1 MSSQILS
8 RLDILLT
15 ADSAQ
20 VSQEMGR
27 AAQAT
32 ESSFDRI
39 KTAAKSMAGILAGA
53 FTVDAI
59 VDFARAQFDAAVE
72 LDNMARSVGISAQQL
87 GALQLEAKKAGLETD
102 RITDAMS
109 GLNEKLLDAAAGGK
123 DAKAFFDALG
133 VSVVDATGQV
143 KNADV
148 ALQDIATAFAGM
160 ADGATKSAIASE
172 LMGDAGAELIPILN
186 QGGAALR
193 ANAQAAI
200 EMGAVLSDQTIGQV
214 RLLKSEMA
222 QTGAVVDAA
231 KNSIMAGLLPTL
243 TNLAQKIR
251 EMATQGDA
259 ARSVTLL
266 LDGTL
271 KGLATVAIVVGSAFE
286 FVGKTV
292 GKVTAALVTMAPSLE
307 PLKNA
312 RTTIGILGGVVG
324 MAQRADIRG
333 AIDILM
339 QDNTTMAGVLTELA
353 GRIKS
358 VWSAAGDAATT
369 GAQQTKQAAAAS
381 LAALKTLQ
389 AANASP
395 EKSAK
400 AKAGKGSKGFD
411 ATDLAWHS
419 GEFASEMQALQKE
432 LQKADEDR
440 AKAAQDAYD
449 KLKTTATG
457 YYQTVLEGR
466 TLLDAALVVHDQ
478 TYLQQQKAAIAEQGL
493 LEQLIFQS
501 SNEAKLEAARQADA
515 NESFLAQARMDRLN
529 SEHAEKL
536 ALVQQAFEA
545 EILSAQEAARI
556 RNQLAQESAAMQLQV
571 EQQQTEQRRA
581 NWQVASSFYLSSLNT
596 MAQGQGKAAKAA
608 KEVNKAM
615 ALWQIAQDTRSA
627 AMAAYKALAGIPV
640 VGPGLGAAAAAAA
653 IAFGA
658 VQAKAVMSDASPSGG
673 GPAAS
678 PSVQPIAPVTPV
690 TEQPKSEPI
699 STVQVPADT
708 LFTGR
713 QIVDLINDALGDGKR
728 LTGSVAFSTY

>member
-39 KTAAKSMAGILAGA
+39 KTAAKSLAGILAGA

-72 LDNMARSVGISAQQL
+72 LDNMAKAVGVSAQQL

-133 VSVVDATGQV
+133 VSVVDAAGQV
-143 KNADV
+143 KNADI

-186 QGGAALR
+186 QGGEALR
-193 ANAQAAI
+193 ANTQAAI

-214 RLLKSEMA
+214 RQLKSEMA

-243 TNLAQKIR
+243 TNLGQKIR

-266 LDGTL
+266 LEMSL
-271 KGLATVAIVVGSAFE
+271 KGLATVAVVVGSAFE
-286 FVGKTV
+286 FVGKVV
-292 GKVTAALVTMAPSLE
+292 GKTVAALVTMAPSLE

-312 RTTIGILGGVVG
+312 RTTVGILGAVVG

-333 AIDILM
+333 AIDIMM
-339 QDNTTMAGVLTELA
+339 QDNITMAGVLAGLA

-358 VWSAAGDAATT
+358 VWETAGDAATT

-381 LAALKTLQ
+381 LAALRTLQ
-389 AANASP
+389 AANAGP
-395 EKSAK
+395 EKK
-400 AKAGKGSKGFD
+400 DKPEKGPKGFD
-411 ATDLAWHS
+411 ALDLSWHS

-432 LQKADEDR
+432 LQKADDDR
-440 AKAAQDAYD
+440 AKTAQDAYD
-449 KLKTTATG
+449 KLKATTTG

-493 LEQLIFQS
+493 FERLIFQS
-501 SNEAKLEAARQADA
+501 SNDAKLEAARQADA
-515 NESFLAQARMDRLN
+515 NESVLAQARMDRLN
-529 SEHAEKL
+529 TEHAEKL
-536 ALVQQAFEA
+536 ALIKQAFDA
-545 EILSAQEAARI
+545 KILSEQEAARI

-581 NWQVASSFYLSSLNT
+581 NWQIASSFYLSSLNT

-608 KEVNKAM
+608 KAVNKAM

-627 AMAAYKALAGIPV
+627 AMAAYKALAGIPI

-658 VQAKAVMSDASPSGG
+658 MQAKAVMSDASPSGG

-690 TEQPKSEPI
+690 AEQPKAEPI

-728 LTGSVAFSTY
+728 LSGSVAFSTY

>member
-27 AAQAT
+27 AADAT
-32 ESSFDRI
+32 ESSFSRI
-39 KTAAKSMAGILAGA
+39 KTAAKSLAGILAGA

-72 LDNMARSVGISAQQL
+72 LDNMAKAVGVSAQQL

-102 RITDAMS
+102 RIADAMS

-133 VSVVDATGQV
+133 VSVVDTAGQV

-186 QGGAALR
+186 QGGSALR
-193 ANAQAAI
+193 ANTQAAI

-214 RLLKSEMA
+214 RQLKSEMA

-243 TNLAQKIR
+243 TNLGQKIR

-312 RTTIGILGGVVG
+312 RTTVGILGAVVG

-358 VWSAAGDAATT
+358 VWAAAGDAATN

-381 LAALKTLQ
+381 LAALQSLQ

-395 EKSAK
+395 EKK
-400 AKAGKGSKGFD
+400 DKPKKGPQGFD
-411 ATDLAWHS
+411 ALDLSWHS
-419 GEFASEMQALQKE
+419 GEFASEMQSLQKE

-449 KLKTTATG
+449 KLKTTTTG

-478 TYLQQQKAAIAEQGL
+478 SYLQQQKTAIAEQGL

-501 SNEAKLEAARQADA
+501 SNDAKLEAARQADA
-515 NESFLAQARMDRLN
+515 NESFLAQARMDRMN
-529 SEHAEKL
+529 TEHAAKL

-581 NWQVASSFYLSSLNT
+581 NWQVASSFYLSSLQT

-608 KEVNKAM
+608 KAVNKAM

-627 AMAAYKALAGIPV
+627 AMAAYKALAGIPI

-658 VQAKAVMSDASPSGG
+658 MQAKAVMSDASPSGG

-678 PSVQPIAPVTPV
+678 PTVQPIASVTPV
-690 TEQPKSEPI
+690 AEQPKAEPI

-728 LTGSVAFSTY
+728 LSGSVAFSTY

>member
-39 KTAAKSMAGILAGA
+39 KTAAKSLAGILAGA

-72 LDNMARSVGISAQQL
+72 LDNMAKAVGLSAQQL

-102 RITDAMS
+102 RIADAMS

-133 VSVVDATGQV
+133 MSVVDATGQV

-243 TNLAQKIR
+243 TNLGQKIR

-266 LDGTL
+266 LEGTL

-286 FVGKTV
+286 FVGKMV
-292 GKVTAALVTMAPSLE
+292 GKTVAALVTMAPSLE

-312 RTTIGILGGVVG
+312 RTTVGILGAVVG

-358 VWSAAGDAATT
+358 VWTAAGDAATT
-369 GAQQTKQAAAAS
+369 GAQQTKQAADAS
-381 LAALKTLQ
+381 LAALRTLQ

-419 GEFASEMQALQKE
+419 GEFASEMQSLQKE

-449 KLKTTATG
+449 KLKTTTTG

-501 SNEAKLEAARQADA
+501 SNDAKLEAARQADA
-515 NESFLAQARMDRLN
+515 NESFLAQARMDRMN
-529 SEHAEKL
+529 TEHAEKL

-545 EILSAQEAARI
+545 DILSAQEAARI

-627 AMAAYKALAGIPV
+627 AMAAYKALAGIPI

-658 VQAKAVMSDASPSGG
+658 MQAKAVMSDAGPSGG

-690 TEQPKSEPI
+690 AEQPKPEPI

-728 LTGSVAFSTY
+728 LSGSVAFSTY

>member
-27 AAQAT
+27 AADAT
-32 ESSFDRI
+32 ESSFSRI
-39 KTAAKSMAGILAGA
+39 KTAAKSLAGILAGA

-72 LDNMARSVGISAQQL
+72 LDNMAKAVGISAQQL
-87 GALQLEAKKAGLETD
+87 GALQMEAKKAGLETD
-102 RITDAMS
+102 RIADAMS

-133 VSVVDATGQV
+133 VSVVDTAGQV

-186 QGGAALR
+186 QGGATLR
-193 ANAQAAI
+193 ANTQAAI

-243 TNLAQKIR
+243 TNLGQKIR

-312 RTTIGILGGVVG
+312 RTTIGILGAVVG
-324 MAQRADIRG
+324 MAQQTNIRG

-339 QDNTTMAGVLTELA
+339 QDNVSMAGVLTELA

-381 LAALKTLQ
+381 LAALRTLQ

-395 EKSAK
+395 EKK
-400 AKAGKGSKGFD
+400 DKPEKGPKGFD

-419 GEFASEMQALQKE
+419 GEFAAEMQALQKE
-432 LQKADEDR
+432 LQKADDDR

-449 KLKTTATG
+449 KLKTTTTG

-501 SNEAKLEAARQADA
+501 SNDAKLEAARQADA

-529 SEHAEKL
+529 TEHAEKL

-627 AMAAYKALAGIPV
+627 AMAAYKALAGIPI

-678 PSVQPIAPVTPV
+678 PTVQPIASVTPV
-690 TEQPKSEPI
+690 AEQPKPEPI

-728 LTGSVAFSTY
+728 LSGSVAFSTY

>member
-27 AAQAT
+27 AADAT
-32 ESSFDRI
+32 ESSFSRI
-39 KTAAKSMAGILAGA
+39 KTAAKSLAGILAGA

-72 LDNMARSVGISAQQL
+72 LDNMAKAVGLSAQQL

-102 RITDAMS
+102 RIADAMS

-133 VSVVDATGQV
+133 MSVVDATGQV

-186 QGGAALR
+186 QGGDALR

-243 TNLAQKIR
+243 TNLGQKIR

-312 RTTIGILGGVVG
+312 RTTVGILGAVVG

-339 QDNTTMAGVLTELA
+339 QDNVSMAGVLTELA

-358 VWSAAGDAATT
+358 VWSAAGDAATN

-419 GEFASEMQALQKE
+419 GEFASEMQSLQKE
-432 LQKADEDR
+432 LQKADDDR

-449 KLKTTATG
+449 KLKTTTTG

-493 LEQLIFQS
+493 LEQLIFKS
-501 SNEAKLEAARQADA
+501 SNDAKLEAARQADT

-529 SEHAEKL
+529 TEHAEKL

-545 EILSAQEAARI
+545 DILSAQEAARI

-627 AMAAYKALAGIPV
+627 AMAAYKALAGIPI

-658 VQAKAVMSDASPSGG
+658 MQAKAVMSDAGPSGG

-678 PSVQPIAPVTPV
+678 PAVQPIAPVTPV
-690 TEQPKSEPI
+690 AEQPKPEPI

-728 LTGSVAFSTY
+728 LSGSVAFSTY

>member
-27 AAQAT
+27 AADAT
-32 ESSFDRI
+32 ESSFSRI
-39 KTAAKSMAGILAGA
+39 KTAAKSLAGILAGA

-59 VDFARAQFDAAVE
+59 VDFARAQFDAAIE
-72 LDNMARSVGISAQQL
+72 LDNMAKAVGLSAQQL

-102 RITDAMS
+102 RIADAMS

-133 VSVVDATGQV
+133 VSVVDAAGQV
-143 KNADV
+143 KNADI

-243 TNLAQKIR
+243 TNLGQKIR

-324 MAQRADIRG
+324 MAQQTNIRG

-339 QDNTTMAGVLTELA
+339 QDNVSMAGVLTELA

-381 LAALKTLQ
+381 LAALRTLQ

-395 EKSAK
+395 EKK
-400 AKAGKGSKGFD
+400 DKPKKGPQGFD
-411 ATDLAWHS
+411 ALDLSWHS
-419 GEFASEMQALQKE
+419 GEFASEMQSLQKE

-449 KLKTTATG
+449 KLKTTTTG
-457 YYQTVLEGR
+457 YYTSVLEGR

-493 LEQLIFQS
+493 FERLIFQS
-501 SNEAKLEAARQADA
+501 SNDAKLEAARQADA

-529 SEHAEKL
+529 TEHAEKL

-571 EQQQTEQRRA
+571 EQQQTEQRRV
-581 NWQVASSFYLSSLNT
+581 NWQIASSFYLSSLNT

-627 AMAAYKALAGIPV
+627 AMAAYKALAGIPI

-678 PSVQPIAPVTPV
+678 PTVQPIAPVTPV
-690 TEQPKSEPI
+690 AEQPKPEPI

-713 QIVDLINDALGDGKR
+713 QIVDLINEALGDGKR
-728 LTGSVAFSTY
+728 LSGSVAFSTY

>member
-27 AAQAT
+27 AADAT

-39 KTAAKSMAGILAGA
+39 KTAAKSLAGILAGA

-59 VDFARAQFDAAVE
+59 VDFARAQFDAAIE
-72 LDNMARSVGISAQQL
+72 LDNMAKAVGLSAQQL

-133 VSVVDATGQV
+133 VSVVDAAGQV

-186 QGGAALR
+186 QGGAAMR
-193 ANAQAAI
+193 ANTQAAI

-214 RLLKSEMA
+214 RQLKSEMA

-243 TNLAQKIR
+243 TNLGQKIR
-251 EMATQGDA
+251 EMATQGNA

-266 LDGTL
+266 LDATL

-286 FVGKTV
+286 FVGKMV
-292 GKVTAALVTMAPSLE
+292 GKTVAALVTMAPSLE

-312 RTTIGILGGVVG
+312 RTTVGIFGAVVG

-339 QDNTTMAGVLTELA
+339 QDNTTMAGVLVKLA

-358 VWSAAGDAATT
+358 VWAAAGDAATN

-381 LAALKTLQ
+381 LAALQSLQ

-395 EKSAK
+395 EKK
-400 AKAGKGSKGFD
+400 DKPEKGPKGFD

-419 GEFASEMQALQKE
+419 GEFAAEMQALQKE
-432 LQKADEDR
+432 LQKADDDR

-449 KLKTTATG
+449 KLKATATG
-457 YYQTVLEGR
+457 YYTSVLEGR

-478 TYLQQQKAAIAEQGL
+478 TYLQQQKAALAEQGL
-493 LEQLIFQS
+493 LEQLIFKS
-501 SNEAKLEAARQADA
+501 SNDAKLEAARQADT
-515 NESFLAQARMDRLN
+515 NESFLAQARMDRMN
-529 SEHAEKL
+529 AEHAEKL
-536 ALVQQAFEA
+536 ALVQQAFES

-658 VQAKAVMSDASPSGG
+658 MQAKAVMSDASPSGG

-690 TEQPKSEPI
+690 TEQPKPEPI

>member
-39 KTAAKSMAGILAGA
+39 KTAAKSLAGILAGA

-72 LDNMARSVGISAQQL
+72 LDNMAKAVGVSAQQL

-133 VSVVDATGQV
+133 VSVVDAAGQV
-143 KNADV
+143 KNADI

-186 QGGAALR
+186 QGGEALR
-193 ANAQAAI
+193 ANTQAAI

-214 RLLKSEMA
+214 RQLKSEMA

-243 TNLAQKIR
+243 TNLGQKIR

-266 LDGTL
+266 LEMSL
-271 KGLATVAIVVGSAFE
+271 KGLATVAVVVGSAFE
-286 FVGKTV
+286 FVGKVV
-292 GKVTAALVTMAPSLE
+292 GKTVAALVTMAPSLE

-312 RTTIGILGGVVG
+312 RTTVGILGAVVG

-333 AIDILM
+333 AIDIMM
-339 QDNTTMAGVLTELA
+339 QDNITMAGVLAGLA

-358 VWSAAGDAATT
+358 VWETAGDAATT

-381 LAALKTLQ
+381 LAALRTLQ
-389 AANASP
+389 AANAGP
-395 EKSAK
+395 EKK
-400 AKAGKGSKGFD
+400 DKPEKGPKGFD
-411 ATDLAWHS
+411 ALDLSWHS

-432 LQKADEDR
+432 LQKADDDR

-449 KLKTTATG
+449 KLKATTTG

-493 LEQLIFQS
+493 FERLIFQS
-501 SNEAKLEAARQADA
+501 SNDAKLEAARQADA
-515 NESFLAQARMDRLN
+515 NESVLAQARMDRLN
-529 SEHAEKL
+529 TEHAEKL
-536 ALVQQAFEA
+536 ALIKQAFDA
-545 EILSAQEAARI
+545 KILSEQEAARI

-581 NWQVASSFYLSSLNT
+581 NWQIASSFYLSSLNT

-608 KEVNKAM
+608 KAVNKAM

-627 AMAAYKALAGIPV
+627 AMAAYKALAGIPI

-658 VQAKAVMSDASPSGG
+658 MQAKAVMSDASPSGG

-690 TEQPKSEPI
+690 AEQPKAEPI

-728 LTGSVAFSTY
+728 LSGSVAFSTY

>member
-27 AAQAT
+27 AADAT

-39 KTAAKSMAGILAGA
+39 KTAAKSLAGILAGA

-59 VDFARAQFDAAVE
+59 VDFARAQFDAAIE
-72 LDNMARSVGISAQQL
+72 LDNMAKAVGLSAQQL

-102 RITDAMS
+102 RIADAMS

-133 VSVVDATGQV
+133 VSVVDAAGQV

-193 ANAQAAI
+193 ANTQAAI

-231 KNSIMAGLLPTL
+231 KNSIMVGLLPTL
-243 TNLAQKIR
+243 TNLGQKIR
-251 EMATQGDA
+251 EIATQGDA

-266 LDGTL
+266 LDVTL

-312 RTTIGILGGVVG
+312 RTTIGILGAVVG
-324 MAQRADIRG
+324 MAQQTNIRG

-339 QDNTTMAGVLTELA
+339 QDNVTMAGVLAGLA

-358 VWSAAGDAATT
+358 VWSAAGDAATN

-381 LAALKTLQ
+381 LAALRTLQ
-389 AANASP
+389 AANAGP
-395 EKSAK
+395 EKK
-400 AKAGKGSKGFD
+400 DKPEKGPKGFD
-411 ATDLAWHS
+411 ALDLSWHG

-449 KLKTTATG
+449 KLKTTTTG
-457 YYQTVLEGR
+457 YYTSVLEGR

-501 SNEAKLEAARQADA
+501 SNDAKLEAARQADA
-515 NESFLAQARMDRLN
+515 NESFLAQARMDRMN
-529 SEHAEKL
+529 AEHAEKL

-545 EILSAQEAARI
+545 DILSAQEAARI

-658 VQAKAVMSDASPSGG
+658 MQAKAVMSDASPSGG

-678 PSVQPIAPVTPV
+678 PAVQPIAPVTPV
-690 TEQPKSEPI
+690 AEQPKPEPI

-728 LTGSVAFSTY
+728 LSGSVAFSTY

>member
-1 MSSQILS
+1 M
-8 RLDILLT
+8 
-15 ADSAQ
+15 
-20 VSQEMGR
+20 
-27 AAQAT
+27 
-32 ESSFDRI
+32 
-39 KTAAKSMAGILAGA
+39 
-53 FTVDAI
+53 
-59 VDFARAQFDAAVE
+59 DAA
-72 LDNMARSVGISAQQL
+72 
-87 GALQLEAKKAGLETD
+87 
-102 RITDAMS
+102 
-109 GLNEKLLDAAAGGK
+109 
-123 DAKAFFDALG
+123 
-133 VSVVDATGQV
+133 GQV

-186 QGGAALR
+186 QGGEALR
-193 ANAQAAI
+193 ANTQAAI

-214 RLLKSEMA
+214 RQLKSEMA

-243 TNLAQKIR
+243 TNLGQKIR

-259 ARSVTLL
+259 ARSITLL
-266 LDGTL
+266 LEGTL

-312 RTTIGILGGVVG
+312 RTTIGILGAVVG

-339 QDNTTMAGVLTELA
+339 QDNASMAGVLTELA

-440 AKAAQDAYD
+440 AKSAQDAYD
-449 KLKTTATG
+449 KLKATATG
-457 YYQTVLEGR
+457 YYTAVLEGR

-493 LEQLIFQS
+493 LEQLIFKS
-501 SNEAKLEAARQADA
+501 SNDAKLEAARQADA
-515 NESFLAQARMDRLN
+515 NESFLAQARMDRMN
-529 SEHAEKL
+529 AEHAEKL

-545 EILSAQEAARI
+545 DILSAQEAARI

-581 NWQVASSFYLSSLNT
+581 NWQVASNFYLSSLNT

-627 AMAAYKALAGIPV
+627 AMAAYKALAGIPI

-690 TEQPKSEPI
+690 ADQPKPEPI

-728 LTGSVAFSTY
+728 LSGSVAFSTY

>member
-27 AAQAT
+27 AADAT
-32 ESSFDRI
+32 ESSFGRI
-39 KTAAKSMAGILAGA
+39 KTAARSLAGILAGA

-59 VDFARAQFDAAVE
+59 VDFARAQFDAAIE
-72 LDNMARSVGISAQQL
+72 LDNMAKAVGLSAQQL

-102 RITDAMS
+102 RIADAMS

-133 VSVVDATGQV
+133 VSVVDAAGQV

-243 TNLAQKIR
+243 TNLGQRIR

-358 VWSAAGDAATT
+358 VWAAAGDAATN
-369 GAQQTKQAAAAS
+369 GAQQTKQASAAS

-395 EKSAK
+395 EKK
-400 AKAGKGSKGFD
+400 DKPEKGPKGFD
-411 ATDLAWHS
+411 ALDLSWHS
-419 GEFASEMQALQKE
+419 GEFASEMQSLQKE

-493 LEQLIFQS
+493 LEQLIFKS
-501 SNEAKLEAARQADA
+501 SNDAKLEAARQADT
-515 NESFLAQARMDRLN
+515 NESFLAQARMDRMN
-529 SEHAEKL
+529 AEHAEKL

-581 NWQVASSFYLSSLNT
+581 NWRVASSFYLSSLNT

>member
-27 AAQAT
+27 AADAT
-32 ESSFDRI
+32 ESSFGRI
-39 KTAAKSMAGILAGA
+39 KTAAKSLAGILAGA

-59 VDFARAQFDAAVE
+59 VDFARAQFDAAIE
-72 LDNMARSVGISAQQL
+72 LDNMAKAVGLSAQQL

-102 RITDAMS
+102 RIADAMS

-133 VSVVDATGQV
+133 VSVVDAAGQV

-243 TNLAQKIR
+243 TNLGQRIR

-358 VWSAAGDAATT
+358 VWAAAGDAATN
-369 GAQQTKQAAAAS
+369 GAQQTKQASAAS

-395 EKSAK
+395 EKK
-400 AKAGKGSKGFD
+400 DKPEKGPKGFD
-411 ATDLAWHS
+411 ALDLSWHS

-493 LEQLIFQS
+493 LEQLIFKS
-501 SNEAKLEAARQADA
+501 SNDAKLEAARQADT
-515 NESFLAQARMDRLN
+515 NESFLAQARMDRMN
-529 SEHAEKL
+529 AEHAEKL
-536 ALVQQAFEA
+536 ALVQQAFES

-581 NWQVASSFYLSSLNT
+581 NWRVASSFYLSSLNT